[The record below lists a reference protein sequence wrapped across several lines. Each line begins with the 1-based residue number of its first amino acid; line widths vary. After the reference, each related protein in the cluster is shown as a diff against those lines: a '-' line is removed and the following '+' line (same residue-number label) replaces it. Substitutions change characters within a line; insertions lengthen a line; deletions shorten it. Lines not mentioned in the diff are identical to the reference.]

1 MPSAKNQDVLCN
13 ISTVPLAKGVM
24 LLLQNSMLDS
34 AYRALAPES
43 QQLKALSQLLKTV
56 QKTIQKTVQK
66 IAQFKQVT
74 YVSGGDYLHQVCE
87 AIKQNCEVL
96 LKEH

>member
-1 MPSAKNQDVLCN
+1 MPSSKNQDVVCN

-43 QQLKALSQLLKTV
+43 QRLKALFQLLKTV
-56 QKTIQKTVQK
+56 QKTIQ
-66 IAQFKQVT
+66 FKQVT
-74 YVSGGDYLHQVCE
+74 YVSGSDYLHQVCE

>member
-1 MPSAKNQDVLCN
+1 MPSSKNQDVVCN

-43 QQLKALSQLLKTV
+43 QRLKALSQLLKTV
-56 QKTIQKTVQK
+56 QKTIQ
-66 IAQFKQVT
+66 FKQVT
-74 YVSGGDYLHQVCE
+74 YVSGSDYLHQVCE

>member
-1 MPSAKNQDVLCN
+1 MPSSKNQDVVCN

-43 QQLKALSQLLKTV
+43 QRLKALFQLLKTV
-56 QKTIQKTVQK
+56 QKTIQ
-66 IAQFKQVT
+66 FKQVT
-74 YVSGGDYLHQVCE
+74 YVSGSDYLHQVCE
-87 AIKQNCEVL
+87 AIKQDCEVL